1 MFPFKFSD
9 VSLVFLNLKVAL
21 MFSHTNKIVIATIT
35 EPCCD
40 IIVVTSTHLCISGL
54 IISQKHGF
62 FKEQLNLFVTYTS
75 AYFLIAKKAFI
86 L

>member
-1 MFPFKFSD
+1 MIFHLY
-9 VSLVFLNLKVAL
+9 SLISRLLSCFLIQII
-21 MFSHTNKIVIATIT
+21 IVIATIT

-62 FKEQLNLFVTYTS
+62 FKELLNLFVIYAS